1 MIHAR
6 TLFGMITTAA
16 LATVA
21 PACGAD
27 ADPSEEPEGESTSE
41 AMSSKVAPSYGV
53 TTFGGPGDYQPL
65 ACGGNSRT
73 AGPWYVASSQRYG
86 CNKHLKLEGNGR
98 CVVVRTADAGPA
110 SFVESKA
117 GIAVMDASPS
127 VTKHLFGVTSLGW
140 SDIKAHPTKYR
151 VKATVTTLPLGPC

>member
-6 TLFGMITTAA
+6 TLFGMIAAGA
-16 LATVA
+16 LAILA
-21 PACGAD
+21 PGCGEGD
-27 ADPSEEPEGESTSE
+27 TTSDEPEGASTSE
-41 AMSSKVAPSYGV
+41 AMSTKIASSYGV
-53 TTFGGPGDYQPL
+53 TTFGGPGDYQAL

-73 AGPWYVASSQRYG
+73 TNPWYVASSQRYG
-86 CNKHLKLEGNGR
+86 CDKHLKLEGNGR

-127 VTKHLFGVTSLGW
+127 VAKHLFGVTSLGW

-151 VKATVTTLPLGPC
+151 VKATLTTLPLGPC